1 MLLQLGDMGDHNQ
14 DWSRGDRRE
23 EDVHTI
29 SVKAGKRT
37 YFFDI
42 RATRAKDL
50 YLTVTES
57 KRQTNASGEV
67 SYSKHKLFLYKE
79 DFEKFHDG
87 LRDSL
92 EKIAELQGTGDFQSG
107 EHNGPRRLEGQSGQ
121 DDEVRFEDL

>member
-1 MLLQLGDMGDHNQ
+1 MHGDRNQ
-14 DWSRGDRRE
+14 GWGRNDRRE

-50 YLTVTES
+50 YLTITES
-57 KRQTNASGEV
+57 KRQNHASGEV
-67 SYSKHKLFLYKE
+67 TYSKHKLFLYKE
-79 DFEKFHDG
+79 DFEKFADG

-92 EKIAELQGTGDFQSG
+92 DKISELQGTGDFQSG
-107 EHNGPRRLEGQSGQ
+107 EHNGPPREEGVSGDQ
-121 DDEVRFEDL
+121 DDVRFEDL

>member
-1 MLLQLGDMGDHNQ
+1 MHGDRNQ
-14 DWSRGDRRE
+14 DWGRGDRRE

-50 YLTVTES
+50 YLTITES
-57 KRQTNASGEV
+57 KRQTHASGEV

-79 DFEKFHDG
+79 DFEKFHEG
-87 LRDSL
+87 LSESL
-92 EKIAELQGTGDFQSG
+92 GKIAELQGTGDYQG
-107 EHNGPRRLEGQSGQ
+107 AEHNGPKKQDEGGS
-121 DDEVRFEDL
+121 DDVRFEDL

>member
-1 MLLQLGDMGDHNQ
+1 MSGDRNQ
-14 DWSRGDRRE
+14 DWGQNDRRE

-50 YLTVTES
+50 YLIITES
-57 KRQTNASGEV
+57 KRQNHASGEV
-67 SYSKHKLFLYKE
+67 TYSKHKLFLYKE

-92 EKIAELQGTGDFQSG
+92 EKIGELQGTGDFQSG
-107 EHNGPRRLEGQSGQ
+107 DHNGPRRSEGQSEGES
-121 DDEVRFEDL
+121 DVRFEDL

>member
-1 MLLQLGDMGDHNQ
+1 MEGDHNPSN
-14 DWSRGDRRE
+14 WNRNDRRE

-29 SVKAGKRT
+29 AVKAGKRT

-50 YLTVTES
+50 YLTITES

-67 SYSKHKLFLYKE
+67 SYSKHKLFSYKE
-79 DFEKFHDG
+79 DFEKFSDG

-92 EKIAELQGTGDFQSG
+92 EKIGELQGTDGFQSG
-107 EHNGPRRLEGQSGQ
+107 EHHGPSNSEVSTDGGDVSF
-121 DDEVRFEDL
+121 DDLS

>member
-1 MLLQLGDMGDHNQ
+1 MEGDRNQ
-14 DWSRGDRRE
+14 SSWERNDRRE

-29 SVKAGKRT
+29 AVKAGTRT

-50 YLTVTES
+50 YLTITES
-57 KRQTNASGEV
+57 KRQTHASGDV

-79 DFEKFHDG
+79 DFEKFADG

-92 EKIAELQGTGDFQSG
+92 DKISELQGTDGFQSG
-107 EHNGPRRLEGQSGQ
+107 EHNGPERAPSEPSG
-121 DDEVRFEDL
+121 DDVKFEDL